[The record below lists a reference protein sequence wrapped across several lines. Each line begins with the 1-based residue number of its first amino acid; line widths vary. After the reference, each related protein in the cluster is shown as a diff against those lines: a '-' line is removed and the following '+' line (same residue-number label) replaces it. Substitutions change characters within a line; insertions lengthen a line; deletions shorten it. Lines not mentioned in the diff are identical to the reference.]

1 MEFKQSNNMNA
12 MKKMIN
18 SFKYAGIGIF
28 TAFKEERNMKFHVLA
43 MILVII
49 LGFVFDI
56 DVIEWIVCIVLFAG
70 VIAGEMFNTA
80 IENVVDMITLEKND
94 KAKIIKD
101 VAAGGVLIW
110 AIGAAIIGCLIFI
123 PKIFG

>member
-18 SFKYAGIGIF
+18 SFKYAGIGFF